1 MGKSTL
7 SAYDNS
13 VSLVRL
19 TGMVCIL
26 LCHLFAW
33 IGIAALSQLFNV
45 GVPLFLLIS
54 GFLYGGKPVKPRSF
68 LANRY
73 LRVTLPVGIFIL
85 LLSVFLFFSAR
96 ESASFGTIPLY
107 MLNLQGL
114 NFLCG
119 YIPYWE
125 LCGGTGHLWFITV
138 LMLCYLLM
146 LALKRIENRLHP
158 SGHAL
163 LVTLIVSCAAVALL
177 CMVKIYISY
186 LQIFFI
192 GYVCK
197 KRAWESRFKP
207 WLLWTGLMI
216 VAVGAR
222 LLLVQ
227 RGMDDAEWYL
237 SVVALQQNLL
247 AFWIFATFRL
257 VYARRPAWFDAVAQN
272 KLIRHADSLS
282 FYVYIVHYMFL
293 VDPFNVSQLGIRRIY
308 ELVIFAIA
316 TVVCAEALRGV
327 TILAQKAI
335 RLPIRKT
342 SVQT

>member
-1 MGKSTL
+1 
-7 SAYDNS
+7 
-13 VSLVRL
+13 
-19 TGMVCIL
+19 MVCIL
-26 LCHLFAW
+26 LCHLFSW

-54 GFLYGGKPVKPRSF
+54 GFLYGGKTVKLRSF

-85 LLSVFLFFSAR
+85 FLSVYLYSFAR

-114 NFLCG
+114 SFLCG
-119 YIPYWE
+119 YIPYRE

-146 LALKRIENRLHP
+146 LAFKQIENRLYP
-158 SGHAL
+158 TGKTL
-163 LVTLIVSCAAVALL
+163 LLTLIVSCAAVALL
-177 CMVKIYISY
+177 CMVKLYVSY

-192 GYVCK
+192 GYACK
-197 KRAWESRFKP
+197 KHAWKSRFKP

-216 VAVGAR
+216 AAVGVR
-222 LLLVQ
+222 LLLVL
-227 RGMDDAEWYL
+227 RGMDGAEWYL
-237 SVVALQQNLL
+237 SVVALQQNML

-257 VYARRPAWFDAVAQN
+257 VYARCPAQFDAIAQN
-272 KLIRHADSLS
+272 KLIRHSDTLS

-293 VDPFNVSQLGIRRIY
+293 VKPFDVSQLGIGRMC
-308 ELVIFAIA
+308 EFVVFAIA
-316 TVVCAEALRGV
+316 TVVCAEALRAV

-335 RLPIRKT
+335 RLPVRKT
-342 SVQT
+342 SAQA